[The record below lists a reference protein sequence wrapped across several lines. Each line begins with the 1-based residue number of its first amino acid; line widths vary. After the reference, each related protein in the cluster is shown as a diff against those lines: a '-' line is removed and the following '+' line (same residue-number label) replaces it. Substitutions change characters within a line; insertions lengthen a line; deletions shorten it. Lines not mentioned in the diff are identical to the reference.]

1 MSNCLVVI
9 FISKDNKFKK
19 NADLNAYLYNVLTTH
34 IRLFFGK
41 NKKIISDRIY
51 LVNLQIYNV

>member
-19 NADLNAYLYNVLTTH
+19 NTDLNPYLYNVLTTH

-41 NKKIISDRIY
+41 NKK
-51 LVNLQIYNV
+51 